1 MENKYYTPE
10 IEDLRVGYECQWND
24 LSIWRDEILD
34 SYGLFATIINE
45 SNESLVDKIRTKH
58 LDKQDIES
66 LGWKFK
72 GKSIDIWFEKEGDF
86 DMGSFTTY
94 KIIMHY
100 GLEDHRMFI
109 YADDQGTE
117 YDLFKGEIKSINE
130 LKYIQKLLGIN

>member
-45 SNESLVDKIRTKH
+45 SNESLVSKIRTKY

-66 LGWKFK
+66 CLENTNILFIFDNSSKKIKLLKNNTIVFDGIC
-72 GKSIDIWFEKEGDF
+72 KSK
-86 DMGSFTTY
+86 
-94 KIIMHY
+94 
-100 GLEDHRMFI
+100 
-109 YADDQGTE
+109 
-117 YDLFKGEIKSINE
+117 NE
-130 LKYIQKLLGIN
+130 LKKIVEYIK